1 MIDWKKLILAD
12 AVEPKWLYALVTGI
26 FAIMGVYGV
35 IWLFPERGMVTIAI
49 AAVFCSWLGDLFL
62 KLVVE
67 FKNR

>member
-1 MIDWKKLILAD
+1 MDWKKLILAD
-12 AVEPKWLYALVTGI
+12 AVEPKWLYAVVTGI
-26 FAIMGVYGV
+26 FAIMGAYGV

-49 AAVFCSWLGDLFL
+49 VAVFCSWLGDLFL

>member
-12 AVEPKWLYALVTGI
+12 AVEPKWLYAVVTGI
-26 FAIMGVYGV
+26 FAIMGAYGV
-35 IWLFPERGMVTIAI
+35 IWLFPEQGMVTIAVV
-49 AAVFCSWLGDLFL
+49 AVFCSWLGDLFL

>member
-12 AVEPKWLYALVTGI
+12 AVEPKWLYVLVTGI

-35 IWLFPERGMVTIAI
+35 IWLFPEREMVTIAVV
-49 AAVFCSWLGDLFL
+49 AVFCSWLGDLFL

>member
-12 AVEPKWLYALVTGI
+12 AVEPKWLYAVVTGI
-26 FAIMGVYGV
+26 FAIMGAYGV
-35 IWLFPERGMVTIAI
+35 IWLLPEQGMVTIAI
-49 AAVFCSWLGDLFL
+49 VAVFCSWLGDLFL